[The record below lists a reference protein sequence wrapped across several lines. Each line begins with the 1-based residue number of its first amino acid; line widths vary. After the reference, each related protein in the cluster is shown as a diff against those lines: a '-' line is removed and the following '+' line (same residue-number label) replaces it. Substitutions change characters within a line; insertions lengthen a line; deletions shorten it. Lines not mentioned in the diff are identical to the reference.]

1 MRRAHAA
8 PPPPQQQHW
17 ELLPMVLVQLSARG
31 MPCTQYKVLYA
42 GKYSN
47 PSFGP
52 LGEHPTRYARGV
64 EIWPS
69 GPPKHTAVPTLGAHR
84 LGILGLIR
92 DTLE

>member
-1 MRRAHAA
+1 MHAVRM
-8 PPPPQQQHW
+8 Q
-17 ELLPMVLVQLSARG
+17 
-31 MPCTQYKVLYA
+31 CKVLYV

-52 LGEHPTRYARGV
+52 LGEHLTRHTRSACAAQRSSLLAH
-64 EIWPS
+64 PS
-69 GPPKHTAVPTLGAHR
+69 THSSYPGAHR